1 MKSFNILSRAVGCVL
16 VAIVVVST
24 ASAETVVYREIFPHD
39 GGASNMDGLGTAN
52 WQAHGDDGT
61 DYTSNSSMVICLA
74 DGSPTDAAAVNSN
87 PQYLGL
93 AKGYIYSK
101 NDLLIGKDVLYWTD
115 EYGVVSTDDLVDV
128 IFYSKNQDARDD
140 LRVALQIKDASDVKS
155 WYVSTTTFSST
166 VWQENTLDV
175 SEATWNALTFTPTA
189 PTALSRG
196 ASTVSLGS
204 GTVTAFGVYTDWK
217 YDSQRIDS
225 FTITAVP
232 EPSTLALL
240 GLGGLCGLIALLR
253 RRLKK

>member
-16 VAIVVVST
+16 IAIVVVST
-24 ASAETVVYREIFPHD
+24 ASAEVVAYREIFPHD
-39 GGASNMDGLGTAN
+39 GGASNMEGLGTAH

-61 DYTSNSSMVICLA
+61 DYTSNSSMTICTA

-101 NDLLIGKDVLYWTD
+101 NDILITKDVLYWTD
-115 EYGVVSTDDLVDV
+115 EYGEVSTDDLVDV
-128 IFYSKNQDARDD
+128 IFYSNNQNAGDD

-175 SEATWNALTFTPTA
+175 SEATWNALTFTPGTV
-189 PTALSRG
+189 LSRG
-196 ASTVSLGS
+196 TGTVELGS
-204 GTVTAFGVYTDWK
+204 GTVTAFGVYTDCK
-217 YDSQRIDS
+217 YETQRIDS

-232 EPSTLALL
+232 EPSTLVLL